1 MPIIRQIEFTGKNLN
16 DIFNLPCVHLIQK
29 NLYSLEPEVVLWES
43 YTRSRAYSQ
52 KCLIGDT
59 LVEYDDGKWAIE
71 PPNPQST

>member
-16 DIFNLPCVHLIQK
+16 DIFNLPCVQSIRK
-29 NLYSLEPEVVLWES
+29 STYDLEPIVKLWES
-43 YTRSRAYSQ
+43 YMRSRDYNEA
-52 KCLIGDT
+52 LIGDT